1 MMCPVTGERRDCWP
15 ADPGLLD
22 AFGDVALLV
31 DPSGRVSYANAAARA
46 AVGAA
51 APSAT
56 LEGAELLSQVFDTD
70 EQGRLAT
77 AVGQALTG
85 TRWSG
90 TASLLTAAGPAE
102 CQVRLTPLW
111 REGAVVGMLCVATSV
126 DGLAQTQQAGAVKT
140 VGRLGPASSLA
151 RLARVTSELAVAESV
166 DAVERIIITHAADAV
181 AAPIATLT
189 LRDADDALRIIGL
202 RGLDERDARRWRRY
216 PLATGTPS
224 SEAVRTGR
232 IVTVVGAA
240 ELTQRFP
247 DVVGDSPVPDQSIV
261 ALPLKASDRA
271 LGAIALS
278 FPGRRPVD
286 AAELEFLEIVA
297 DTCAQA
303 LERIGVSDEAAAQT
317 AKLQFLADASVELAS
332 SLDYETTLARVAQLS
347 VPTFA
352 DWCGIDVVDGTR
364 LNRLAVAHVDPAKVE
379 LARSLQDRYP
389 ADPEAPVGPW
399 QVIRTGTSLLVPE
412 VTDEML
418 VASATD
424 EEHLRIA
431 RDLRLC
437 SALTVPLS
445 ARGRVLGVMTW
456 AAAESERHFG
466 PADLAFA
473 EDLARRAAVAIDNA
487 ELHSQTLV
495 AAMELQRAVLPEA
508 MPALPAWEIASHYS
522 PSGRTEVGGDFY
534 DAIPIGG
541 GRLAVFVG
549 DVMGRGVRAAAAMAQ
564 MRSAVRAYAA
574 VDPSPEAV
582 LRNLDLMLAR
592 YGSEQLVTLLYL
604 VLNPRHDEL
613 MIANAGH
620 PPAVILRADRSTE
633 QLPYADGAPLGT
645 GRQPRWQSRLPF
657 RVGDTLL
664 AFTDGLIERR
674 DEDIDEGMKRVHDA
688 MPVLVDRAL
697 APGLATLVDGLR
709 ESSDDD
715 DVAALAVR
723 RLE

>member
-1 MMCPVTGERRDCWP
+1 VWWP
-15 ADPGLLD
+15 AEPRLLD
-22 AFGDVALLV
+22 LFGDVALLI
-31 DPSGRVSYANAAARA
+31 DPSYRVTYANAAARGVLGTPA
-46 AVGAA
+46 PDARLQGADLLSEVLDPAERPRLVAA
-51 APSAT
+51 A
-56 LEGAELLSQVFDTD
+56 E
-70 EQGRLAT
+70 
-77 AVGQALTG
+77 QALG
-85 TRWSG
+85 GEPWSG
-90 TASLLTAAGPAE
+90 PAALLTTAGPAE
-102 CQVRLTPLW
+102 RRITLSPLW
-111 REGAVVGMLCVATSV
+111 RDGSVVGLVFVAVADGASAPQAEGTGDVTV
-126 DGLAQTQQAGAVKT
+126 DDRV
-140 VGRLGPASSLA
+140 RPARSLA

-189 LRDADDALRIIGL
+189 LRDGEDALRIIGL
-202 RGLDERDARRWRRY
+202 RGLEESDARRWRRY
-216 PLATGTPS
+216 PLGTGTPS
-224 SEAVRTGR
+224 SEAVRTGTV
-232 IVTVVGAA
+232 VTVVGAA
-240 ELTQRFP
+240 ELTRRFP
-247 DVVGDSPVPDQSIV
+247 DVVGDTPLRDQSIV
-261 ALPLKASDRA
+261 ALPLRASDRII
-271 LGAIALS
+271 GAIALS
-278 FPGRRPVD
+278 FNGLRPID
-286 AAELEFLEIVA
+286 EAEMEFLEIVA

-303 LERIGVSDEAAAQT
+303 LERIGASEEAAAQT

-347 VPTFA
+347 VPSFA

-399 QVIRTGTSLLVPE
+399 QVIRSGTSLLVPE

-418 VASATD
+418 VASAKD

-431 RDLRLC
+431 RDLGLC

-456 AAAESERHFG
+456 ASAESERHFG

-495 AAMELQRAVLPEA
+495 AAVELQRAVLPEA
-508 MPALPAWEIASHYS
+508 MPDLPDWEIASHYS

-541 GRLAVFVG
+541 GRMAVFVG

-582 LRNLDLMLAR
+582 LRNLDLMLTR

-620 PPAVILRADRSTE
+620 PPAVILRADQSTE

-645 GRQPRWQSRLPF
+645 GRQRRRQSRLPF

-674 DEDIDEGMKRVHDA
+674 DEDIDQGMKRVHDA
-688 MPVLVDRAL
+688 MPAFVGRSL
-697 APGLATLVDGLR
+697 AIGLADLVDGLR
-709 ESSDDD
+709 EPSDDD

-723 RLE
+723 RLG

>member
-1 MMCPVTGERRDCWP
+1 MMCPVSGDRRDPWP

-22 AFGDVALLV
+22 AFGDAALLI
-31 DPSGRVSYANAAARA
+31 DLSRRVTYANAAARGT
-46 AVGAA
+46 VGAS
-51 APSAT
+51 AP
-56 LEGAELLSQVFDTD
+56 GAQLVGADLDEVFDAA
-70 EQGRLAT
+70 EQVRLAAAADQVLGGTPWAGT
-77 AVGQALTG
+77 AV
-85 TRWSG
+85 
-90 TASLLTAAGPAE
+90 LLTATGPAE
-102 CQVRLTPLW
+102 CRVSVTPLW
-111 REGAVVGMLCVATSV
+111 RDGAVAAMLCVATPVGGPSPDGQGGAANV
-126 DGLAQTQQAGAVKT
+126 DDGVRATG
-140 VGRLGPASSLA
+140 SLA
-151 RLARVTSELAVAESV
+151 RLARVTSELAVAGSV
-166 DAVERIIITHAADAV
+166 DAVEQIIITHAADAV
-181 AAPIATLT
+181 GAPIATLT
-189 LRDADDALRIIGL
+189 LRDGEDALRIIGL
-202 RGLDERDARRWRRY
+202 RGLEESDARRWRRY
-216 PLATGTPS
+216 PLTTGTPS
-224 SEAVRTGR
+224 REAVTSGR
-232 IVTVVGAA
+232 LVTVIGAA
-240 ELTQRFP
+240 ELARRFP
-247 DVVGDSPVPDQSIV
+247 DVVGDTPLPEQSIV
-261 ALPLKASDRA
+261 ALPLRTADRT

-278 FPGRRPVD
+278 FKGRRPFD

-332 SLDYETTLARVAQLS
+332 SLDYETTLARVAQLA

-389 ADPEAPVGPW
+389 ADPDAPVGPW
-399 QVIRTGTSLLVPE
+399 QVIRSGTSLLVPE

-418 VASATD
+418 VASAED
-424 EEHLRIA
+424 EEHLQIA
-431 RDLRLC
+431 RDLKLC

-456 AAAESERHFG
+456 AAAESERRFG

-495 AAMELQRAVLPEA
+495 AAVQLQQAVLPEA
-508 MPALPAWEIASHYS
+508 MPALPDWEIASHYS

-549 DVMGRGVRAAAAMAQ
+549 DVMGRGVHAAAAMAQ

-582 LRNLDLMLAR
+582 MRSLDVMLAR
-592 YGSEQLVTLLYL
+592 YGSEQLVTLLYM

-620 PPAVILRADRSTE
+620 PPAVILRGDRSTE
-633 QLPYADGAPLGT
+633 QLPYADGAPLGA
-645 GRQPRWQSRLPF
+645 GRQRRRQARLPF

-674 DEDIDEGMKRVHDA
+674 DEDIDQGMKRVHDA
-688 MPVLVDRAL
+688 MPELVGRALTDGLSALVDR
-697 APGLATLVDGLR
+697 LR
-709 ESSDDD
+709 EPSNDD

-723 RLE
+723 RTG